1 MLTHRLDA
9 LQSHDPL
16 AWLDAPADPEHGI
29 PLQPAGMG
37 RHALLT
43 LLAGPALILDLGT
56 VLAGHAVL
64 RGCTVLYVDA
74 ANAFD
79 PYLLSRLARDAGRPP
94 KAILQRL
101 HLSRAFT
108 CHQLE
113 AILMGI
119 LVEHQKAIT
128 QLKGRVRE
136 LQGEKLSALSDQ
148 RTADGD
154 QAVPAD
160 R

>member
-1 MLTHRLDA
+1 MGRTVVPFSRVLEAEFESWNKFRRALRREDQDA
-9 LQSHDPL
+9 LDGL
-16 AWLDAPADPEHGI
+16 F
-29 PLQPAGMG
+29 
-37 RHALLT
+37 
-43 LLAGPALILDLGT
+43 
-56 VLAGHAVL
+56 
-64 RGCTVLYVDA
+64 A
-74 ANAFD
+74 AAK
-79 PYLLSRLARDAGRPP
+79 YHVAAMVYASRLTP
-94 KAILQRL
+94 
-101 HLSRAFT
+101 
-108 CHQLE
+108 LE